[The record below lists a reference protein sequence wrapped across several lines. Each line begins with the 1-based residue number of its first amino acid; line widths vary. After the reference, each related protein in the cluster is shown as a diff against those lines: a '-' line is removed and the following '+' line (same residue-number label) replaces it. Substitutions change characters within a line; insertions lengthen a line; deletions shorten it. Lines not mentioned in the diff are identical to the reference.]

1 MANDRLRDAL
11 LTRGIT
17 PHQLA
22 EKLGVDPKTTERWI
36 TLGRTPYRKHRHRIA
51 AMVQETEAYL
61 WPDALTEDQRA
72 SVAESE
78 IVHVYPHRASVPGDL
93 WRHLFD
99 TAEETIDILVYSGM
113 FLPDQYPRLAALL
126 RSKADSG
133 VTVRILLG
141 DPESSQVAQRGAEE
155 GIGDAM
161 ASKIRNV
168 LVHYRDLSG
177 VANVGVR
184 VHATTLYNSIYRF
197 DDQMLVNA
205 HVYGFPAALAP
216 VLHLRK
222 LSAGVLFDT
231 YAESFNKV
239 WAGAQPA
246 WPENAAG

>member
-22 EKLGVDPKTTERWI
+22 EKLGVDPKTAERWI
-36 TLGRTPYRKHRHRIA
+36 TLARTPYPRHRHQIA
-51 AMVQETEAYL
+51 ALFRESEAYL
-61 WPDALTEDQRA
+61 WPDALTRDERA

-78 IVHVYPHRASVPGDL
+78 VVHVYPHRASIPTDL

-99 TAEETIDILVYSGM
+99 TADEAIDILVYSGM
-113 FLPDQYPRLAALL
+113 FLPDQHPRLAAML
-126 RSKADSG
+126 RGKADSG

-141 DPESSQVAQRGAEE
+141 DPDSPQVAQRGAEE

-177 VANVGVR
+177 VGNVGVR
-184 VHATTLYNSIYRF
+184 LHATTLYNSIYRF
-197 DDQMLVNA
+197 DQQMLVNA

-231 YAESFNKV
+231 YAESFRKV
-239 WAGAQPA
+239 WASARPA
-246 WPENAAG
+246 WLEDAAG